1 MSDCS
6 SLIESE
12 DPRSSVVPQRS
23 PRRRWSRL
31 IPFSALPAVCI
42 CLDCLLVIATSLLT
56 GIAYHSFYAI
66 EGFGRIYT
74 FLGVGVL
81 TAALFTALLAARG
94 NYQPHELMN
103 WQRQVRQISTAWLF
117 TFLLLSFVAFY
128 LKTTAFYSRGA
139 TLTFFISGWALLGIW
154 RFYINRSLARA
165 MVEGGFAEKRII
177 LIAEQDQLNIP
188 NLANEL
194 YRYGYQTVQTYKLSS
209 LSSSAI
215 ASMQLSETVT
225 AILEKSRKESI
236 DGLFLLV
243 SWSDIMAL
251 ELLHERIRPL
261 AIPVYLLPDRNI
273 AHLQRYRFVSAGVGW
288 IAELKRA
295 PLSATERV
303 FKRTLDLMLASLAL
317 ITLAPLLVLVAA
329 SIKLLSRGPVLF
341 MQTRNGFN
349 GRPFRMCKFRTMF
362 VLEDGPIIQQATK
375 DDPRVTWLGRLLRRT
390 NLDEL
395 PQLFNVIVGQ
405 MSLVGPRP
413 HAAAHNSEY
422 ERLIANYAYR
432 YHVKPGITGWAQING
447 YRGETRTLDLMEK
460 RVELDRWYI
469 ENWSYW
475 LDLKIILRT
484 LVLGLQPNAY

>member
-1 MSDCS
+1 M
-6 SLIESE
+6 
-12 DPRSSVVPQRS
+12 
-23 PRRRWSRL
+23 RRWSRL
-31 IPFSALPAVCI
+31 IPFSALPAACI
-42 CLDCLLVIATSLLT
+42 CADCVLIIATSLLA
-56 GIAYHSFYAI
+56 GIAYHFLSVDSFGPVY
-66 EGFGRIYT
+66 E

-103 WQRQVRQISTAWLF
+103 WQRQMRQISTVWLF
-117 TFLLLSFVAFY
+117 TFFLLSFVAFY
-128 LKTTAFYSRGA
+128 LKITSSYSRGA

-154 RFYINRSLARA
+154 RFSISRLIARA
-165 MVEGGFAEKRII
+165 MVEGGFAEQRII
-177 LIAEQDQLNIP
+177 LIAEQDLLNIP
-188 NLANEL
+188 SLANEL
-194 YRYGYQTVQTYKLSS
+194 YRYGYQILQTYKLSS
-209 LSSSAI
+209 PSSSATAI
-215 ASMQLSETVT
+215 ASMELSETVS

-243 SWSDIMAL
+243 SWSDPQAL
-251 ELLHERIRPL
+251 ELLLERLRLL
-261 AIPVYLLPDRNI
+261 AIPVYLLPDHNV
-273 AHLQRYRFVSAGVGW
+273 AHLQRYRFVTAGMGW

-295 PLSATERV
+295 PLSSTERV
-303 FKRTLDLMLASLAL
+303 FKRTLDLVLASLAL
-317 ITLAPLLVLVAA
+317 VTLAPLLALVAA
-329 SIKLLSRGPVLF
+329 SIKLVSGGPVLF

-362 VLEDGPIIQQATK
+362 VLEDGPVIRQATK

-395 PQLFNVIVGQ
+395 PQLFNVIAGQ

-422 ERLIANYAYR
+422 ERLIADYAYR

-447 YRGETRTLDLMEK
+447 FRGETRTLALMEK
-460 RVELDRWYI
+460 RVEFDRWYI

>member
-1 MSDCS
+1 MSNYS
-6 SLIESE
+6 SLIECE
-12 DPRSSVVPQRS
+12 DPRSSAVPQRP

-31 IPFSALPAVCI
+31 IPFSALPAAGI
-42 CLDCLLVIATSLLT
+42 CSDCLLIIGTSLLA
-56 GIAYHSFYAI
+56 GIAYHFLSVD
-66 EGFGRIYT
+66 GFGPVYE

-94 NYQPHELMN
+94 DYQPRELMN
-103 WQRQVRQISTAWLF
+103 WQRQVRQISTVWLF

-128 LKTTAFYSRGA
+128 LKTTASYSRGA
-139 TLTFFISGWALLGIW
+139 TLTFFISGWVLLGIW
-154 RFYINRSLARA
+154 RFSISRLIARA
-165 MVEGGFAEKRII
+165 MVEGGFAEQRII
-177 LIAEQDQLNIP
+177 LIAEQDQLNVP
-188 NLANEL
+188 SLANEL
-194 YRYGYQTVQTYKLSS
+194 YRYGYQTLQTYKLSS
-209 LSSSAI
+209 LSPSAI
-215 ASMQLSETVT
+215 ASMQLSETIT
-225 AILEKSRKESI
+225 AILETSRKEPI
-236 DGLFLLV
+236 DCLFLLV
-243 SWSDIMAL
+243 SWSAPEAL
-251 ELLHERIRPL
+251 EQLLERLRPL
-261 AIPVYLLPDRNI
+261 AIPVYLLPDRNV

-288 IAELKRA
+288 TAELKRA

-303 FKRTLDLMLASLAL
+303 FKRTLDLVLASLA
-317 ITLAPLLVLVAA
+317 IVALAPLLALVAA
-329 SIKLLSRGPVLF
+329 LIKLGSRGPVLF

-375 DDPRVTWLGRLLRRT
+375 DDPRVTRLGRLLRRT

-395 PQLFNVIVGQ
+395 PQLFNVIAGQ
-405 MSLVGPRP
+405 MSLIGPRP

-422 ERLIANYAYR
+422 EKLIADYAYR

-447 YRGETRTLDLMEK
+447 FRGETRTLDLMEK